1 MKLSVYYIRVSTY
14 VPSFIL
20 RSWKRLG
27 AKDLNGCSPGNIE
40 GGGGGERE
48 RDSGGGEVKVYV
60 GEGGGKVERNV
71 DVEYTCLSG
80 EEVKINLNMKI
91 KMR

>member
-1 MKLSVYYIRVSTY
+1 M
-14 VPSFIL
+14 
-20 RSWKRLG
+20 
-27 AKDLNGCSPGNIE
+27 
-40 GGGGGERE
+40 
-48 RDSGGGEVKVYV
+48 KVYV